1 MSVEVNLT
9 PSDELLKAV
18 RVRLLMKDASL
29 SSYCSQR
36 GLIRQNVTAA
46 LIGQW
51 NGPKAQKLVQT
62 ILADLGLAD

>member
-29 SSYCSQR
+29 SSYCSQK
-36 GLIRQNVTAA
+36 GFVRQNVTAA

-51 NGPKAQKLVQT
+51 KGPKASRLVHT